1 MKTIIGNWKM
11 NVGVR
16 ESVALARGTLLA
28 LRGRKMVPDVVVCPS
43 FVALSEAHKVVARSS
58 VALGAQ
64 NVFWEDQGAYTGEIS
79 PRMLTELG
87 VVYVIVG
94 HSERRE
100 HLAETDEMVG
110 KKIARALEHGLTP
123 VLCIGET
130 KEQRDAGQQ
139 RDRLRDELVSA
150 LKGVHLKHRD
160 RLFVAYEPIW
170 AIGTGQTPEV
180 ADVKATH
187 GFIREMLTEI
197 FSSTDSKAIQIL
209 YGGSVDGDNAYAFL
223 REDEVDGVL
232 VGGASVKLNQFKDI
246 IAAASE
252 VLEAQTISL

>member
-28 LRGRKMVPDVVVCPS
+28 LRGRKMVPDVVICPS

-87 VVYVIVG
+87 VAYVIVG

-100 HLAETDEMVG
+100 HFGETDEMVG
-110 KKIARALEHGLTP
+110 KKLARALEHGLTP

-139 RDRLRDELVSA
+139 RNRLRDELVSA
-150 LKGVHLKHRD
+150 LNGVRLKHRD

-170 AIGTGQTPEV
+170 AIGTRQTPEV

-187 GFIREMLTEI
+187 GFIREMLAEI
-197 FSSTDSKAIQIL
+197 FSSTDSKAIQVL
-209 YGGSVDGDNAYAFL
+209 YGGSVDGENAYAFL

-252 VLEAQTISL
+252 VLEAQTTTL